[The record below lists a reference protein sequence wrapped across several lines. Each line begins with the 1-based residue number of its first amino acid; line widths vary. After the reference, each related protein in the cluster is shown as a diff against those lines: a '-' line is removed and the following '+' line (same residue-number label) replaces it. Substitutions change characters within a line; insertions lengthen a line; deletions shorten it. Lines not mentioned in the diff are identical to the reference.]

1 MTLFYDDVYARAE
14 SKIHLLR

>member
-1 MTLFYDDVYARAE
+1 MTLFYDDVYPRAE